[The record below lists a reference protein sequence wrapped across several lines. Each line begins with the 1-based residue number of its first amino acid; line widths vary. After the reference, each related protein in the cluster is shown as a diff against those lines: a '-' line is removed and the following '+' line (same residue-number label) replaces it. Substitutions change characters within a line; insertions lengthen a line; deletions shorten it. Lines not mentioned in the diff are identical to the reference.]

1 MSKKR
6 TATVRPPPEARPKN
20 RLLAALPDDVYAR
33 ILPELETVSMRPKM
47 IIHKAGEPIRHV
59 VFPNGGVCSVTT
71 LMPNGTMVECATV
84 GDEGMLGIESF
95 FSDDAVAS
103 GETMVQVPDTDI
115 VRLSA
120 KCFRRELRKNG
131 GLHDTIGLYAQVTIA
146 QMMQSTACNALHQVQ
161 QRCARWLLTT
171 HDRMHEQDF
180 HLSHEFLAV
189 MLGAQRPTVT
199 VVAGTLQQAGLISY
213 KHGLVKVLDRAGLE
227 AASCECYPIIRAH
240 FDRLKF

>member
-6 TATVRPPPEARPKN
+6 TATVRPPPDARPKN
-20 RLLAALPDDVYAR
+20 RLLAALAADVYR
-33 ILPELETVSMRPKM
+33 RLLPNLETVPIRPRM
-47 IIHKAGEPIRHV
+47 ILHKAGEPIRHV
-59 VFPNGGVCSVTT
+59 VFPNGGVCSITT
-71 LMPNGTMVECATV
+71 LMPNGTMVEAATV

-95 FSDDAVAS
+95 FNDDAIAA
-103 GETMVQVPDTDI
+103 GESMVQVPNGSV
-115 VRLSA
+115 VRLSIKA
-120 KCFRRELRKNG
+120 FRRELTERG
-131 GLHDTIGLYAQVTIA
+131 GLHDLIGRYAQVTLA
-146 QMMQSTACNALHQVQ
+146 QMMQSNACNALHQVQ

-171 HDRMHEQDF
+171 HDRMHELDF
-180 HLSHEFLAV
+180 HLSHEFLAI

-240 FDRLKF
+240 FDRLKV

>member
-6 TATVRPPPEARPKN
+6 AATVRLPPNARPKN
-20 RLLAALPDDVYAR
+20 RLLAALPSDVYR
-33 ILPELETVSMRPKM
+33 RLLPDLETIPIRPKM
-47 IIHKAGEPIRHV
+47 TLHKAGEPIQHV
-59 VFPNGGVCSVTT
+59 VFPNGGVCSITT
-71 LMPNGTMVECATV
+71 LMPDGTMVEVATV
-84 GDEGMLGIESF
+84 GDEGMLGIEAF
-95 FSDDAVAS
+95 FSADALAP
-103 GETMVQVPDTDI
+103 GETMVQVPNGSV
-115 VRLSA
+115 VRLGVKA
-120 KCFRRELRKNG
+120 FRRELAEGG
-131 GLHDTIGLYAQVTIA
+131 GLQDLVGRYAQIIIA
-146 QMMQSTACNALHQVQ
+146 QMMQSSACNALHQVQ

-171 HDRMHEQDF
+171 HDRMHDQDF

-240 FDRLKF
+240 FDRLQA